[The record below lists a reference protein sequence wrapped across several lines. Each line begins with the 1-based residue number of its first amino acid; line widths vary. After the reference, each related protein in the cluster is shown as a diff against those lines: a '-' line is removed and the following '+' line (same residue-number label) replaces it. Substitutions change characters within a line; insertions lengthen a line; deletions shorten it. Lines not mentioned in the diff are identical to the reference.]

1 MSLPNLTFIKGQGG
15 LGRPLPSNDHISGM
29 LFYTANG
36 NLPSGWTT
44 SAREKALYSVQDAV
58 NAGISGTYADATAAT
73 ATFLITTGGS
83 TGDTITIK
91 VADLDATGTAQST
104 TLCTYT
110 KVAGDATIASLG
122 SSITA
127 AINAGTVNHGYTA
140 SFSIAT
146 LTITAPKKFGVYLN
160 TGTPYTATITGT
172 MAGTWTQNVV
182 AGVASLQAVW
192 HYHISEFFRIQPKGV
207 LYVGFYAVPS
217 PYTYTEISSLQN
229 YAQGAIRQIAVY
241 KDAAAIAAGDVTA
254 IDAVCKTLDDAGKNI
269 SAIIGGH
276 TTGVPDLSAIFTL
289 NDLTD
294 EKCSMVL
301 AQDGGA
307 HGNFLYITCG
317 KSISALGACLGT
329 IALAKVSE
337 SIAWVEK
344 FNMSN
349 GTELEVLAFSN
360 GTKFS
365 NSAVTDGLLE
375 ALNDKR
381 FIFLKKHVGLSGSY
395 WNDSHTAVVPTSD
408 YAYIE
413 NNRTIDKAIRNL
425 RAAYLPKLNSPITL
439 NADGTMSDNTITMLE
454 NIGDAALDQMLR
466 DFELSARRVQ
476 ISPTQDVLATS
487 KLVIGVD
494 LVVNGVARFIEIPI
508 GFKPSIA

>member
-1 MSLPNLTFIKGQGG
+1 
-15 LGRPLPSNDHISGM
+15 
-29 LFYTANG
+29 
-36 NLPSGWTT
+36 
-44 SAREKALYSVQDAV
+44 
-58 NAGISGTYADATAAT
+58 
-73 ATFLITTGGS
+73 
-83 TGDTITIK
+83 
-91 VADLDATGTAQST
+91 
-104 TLCTYT
+104 
-110 KVAGDATIASLG
+110 
-122 SSITA
+122 
-127 AINAGTVNHGYTA
+127 
-140 SFSIAT
+140 
-146 LTITAPKKFGVYLN
+146 
-160 TGTPYTATITGT
+160 
-172 MAGTWTQNVV
+172 
-182 AGVASLQAVW
+182 
-192 HYHISEFFRIQPKGV
+192 
-207 LYVGFYAVPS
+207 
-217 PYTYTEISSLQN
+217 
-229 YAQGAIRQIAVY
+229 
-241 KDAAAIAAGDVTA
+241 
-254 IDAVCKTLDDAGKNI
+254 
-269 SAIIGGH
+269 
-276 TTGVPDLSAIFTL
+276 
-289 NDLTD
+289 
-294 EKCSMVL
+294 MVL